1 MISDLEK
8 NKKTMEKLRIVGKYD
23 IEYLNDE

>member
-8 NKKTMEKLRIVGKYD
+8 NKKTMDKLRIVGKYD